1 MAFSA
6 VDRTILGMFDRLEYL
21 SKAQGLIPATGTD
34 FWARFDAA
42 GDETFE
48 NYLKGFDA
56 TALDTALLTMNLGD
70 LPQTKA
76 ILTDLVG
83 YIGAATAYSSIAEW
97 LAGMRLRLNYRSK
110 LICAAAGRAITAATA
125 AGDADGGAAAPGTA
139 LGSLVRGGTITAGTD
154 IVLTQASSSPALVRV
169 TAIGSSDWTLSL
181 TMKLWDATTKVISQ
195 VVAGTGN
202 SGAVGD
208 VYVIGAQAI
217 GAAGAASGQKVVP
230 CADTTQYKAG
240 QTVLLT
246 EWTGDAPDEVWAA
259 QETGVI
265 ASIQTNTSI
274 TLVANLLHD
283 YTSAGFIYP
292 CFIGASAASG
302 SGGTAGDGASF
313 CVAPERRL
321 KA

>member
-1 MAFSA
+1 MALSA

-70 LPQTKA
+70 LPQVKT

-83 YIGAATAYSSIAEW
+83 YIGAATAYNSIPEW

-110 LICAAAGRAITAATA
+110 LICLAGARAITAATA

-154 IVLTQASSSPALVRV
+154 IVLAQASSSPALVRV
-169 TAIGSSDWTLSL
+169 TAIGSADWTLSL
-181 TMKLWDATTKVISQ
+181 TMKLWDASTKVISQ

-202 SGAVGD
+202 EGAVGD

-217 GAAGAASGQKVVP
+217 GGVTAAGQKVVT
-230 CADTTQYKAG
+230 CADTAQYKVG

-274 TLVANLLHD
+274 TLVENLLHA
-283 YTSAGFIYP
+283 YSASGYIYP
-292 CFIGASAASG
+292 CFIGVSAASG

-313 CVAPERRL
+313 YVAPERRL